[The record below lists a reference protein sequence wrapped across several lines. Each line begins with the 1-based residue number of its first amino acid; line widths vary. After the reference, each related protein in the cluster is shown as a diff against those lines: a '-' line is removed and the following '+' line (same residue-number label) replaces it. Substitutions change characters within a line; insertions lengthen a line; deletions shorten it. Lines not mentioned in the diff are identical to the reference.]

1 MWHHRHRQIVESVTK
16 LCVCPSRVCL
26 LNIWI
31 WTFGTSVAQSQGTM
45 MKYLNMKIA
54 LNQIWSKICL
64 ENCPTDK
71 YPPCRAIQ
79 IQSQFIFKGLTVVRC
94 FSLCR
99 HKFRK
104 IDRWV
109 RSDDTNINYIN
120 SFSLTHF
127 TAGTFFDLFL
137 AHYEEK
143 MRYHKRVD
151 PSIRS
156 LSNLRNIHQRVTR
169 KFFLDDL
176 KPIFDRE
183 SFARRFEVNFF

>member
-1 MWHHRHRQIVESVTK
+1 M
-16 LCVCPSRVCL
+16 
-26 LNIWI
+26 
-31 WTFGTSVAQSQGTM
+31 
-45 MKYLNMKIA
+45 
-54 LNQIWSKICL
+54 
-64 ENCPTDK
+64 
-71 YPPCRAIQ
+71 
-79 IQSQFIFKGLTVVRC
+79 TVVRC

-109 RSDDTNINYIN
+109 RSDDTNINGIN
-120 SFSLTHF
+120 YFSLTHF

-143 MRYHKRVD
+143 MRYYKRVD
-151 PSIRS
+151 PSVRS
-156 LSNLRNIHQRVTR
+156 LSNLRNIHQRVIR

-183 SFARRFEVNFF
+183 SFARRFEVNFFNGKSFLGDLTTIFGWKIFSKKFKDNFSTKHTNFDKR